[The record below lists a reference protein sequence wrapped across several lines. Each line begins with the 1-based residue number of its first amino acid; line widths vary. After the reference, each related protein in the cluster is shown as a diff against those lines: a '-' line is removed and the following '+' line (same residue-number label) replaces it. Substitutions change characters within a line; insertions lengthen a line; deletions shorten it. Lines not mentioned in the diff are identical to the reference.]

1 MEIIEEILKSISR
14 IELDLYPADSPDRF
28 TYMESSLFH
37 FSINN
42 NQTEQR
48 WKDYKHLSLPSF
60 LSQPRPD
67 RLIPFYGFPVFSKLT
82 EKQKQNLYVA
92 FTQFNAEVVIMLE
105 LVLYEGLNGFQS
117 STNDQ
122 VVIDAVKKIRWEEKL
137 HTKGFLRFLKRE
149 TPLFPKTSFMLR
161 NNTLLKN
168 SFLTLVKAIPL
179 SVALPAA
186 KVEAFSVYYGKCLR
200 SSYKENNL
208 WVEVNYLHLIDES
221 HHVSFE
227 FDLFKHI
234 TATASWGEKIKI
246 IIGNFLFILM
256 LQITFLIGCHRMI
269 KFALPH
275 LSLSAHVKTVLQLG
289 KWILYGFE
297 PYAQTRELIRN
308 QFTKRSFFAKSLF
321 QFMHK

>member
-1 MEIIEEILKSISR
+1 MEPSLAHFAK
-14 IELDLYPADSPDRF
+14 AD
-28 TYMESSLFH
+28 
-37 FSINN
+37 

-48 WKDYKHLSLPSF
+48 WKNYKHLTLPSY

-67 RLIPFYGFPVFSKLT
+67 GLIPFYGFPFFSELT
-82 EKQKQNLYVA
+82 EEQKQKLYVA

-105 LVLYEGLNGFQS
+105 LVLYEGMKDFEKQK
-117 STNDQ
+117 ND
-122 VVIDAVKKIRWEEKL
+122 VDVIAAVKKIRQEEKL
-137 HTKGFLRFLKRE
+137 HTRGFLRFLKKE

-161 NNTLLKN
+161 NNTWLKHT
-168 SFLTLVKAIPL
+168 FLRLVKWIPL

-221 HHVSFE
+221 QHVSFE

-234 TATASWGEKIKI
+234 TSKAGPLEKAKI
-246 IIGNFLFILM
+246 IVGNFLFIMM

-269 KFALPH
+269 SYALPD
-275 LSLSAHVKTVLQLG
+275 LRGRRHVKKVLEMG

-297 PYAQTRELIRN
+297 PYSQTRELIRN
-308 QFTKRSFFAKSLF
+308 QFSNRSFFAKSLF

>member
-1 MEIIEEILKSISR
+1 M
-14 IELDLYPADSPDRF
+14 ELDLYPDGSPARF
-28 TYMESSLFH
+28 NYMESSLFH
-37 FSINN
+37 FSKNDN
-42 NQTEQR
+42 HTEQR
-48 WKDYKHLSLPSF
+48 WKDYKHLSLASY

-67 RLIPFYGFPVFSKLT
+67 ELVPFYGFPVFSELT
-82 EKQKQNLYVA
+82 EEQKQKLYIA

-105 LVLYEGLNGFQS
+105 LVLYEGLKDFQS
-117 STNDQ
+117 SNNDP
-122 VVIDAVKKIRWEEKL
+122 VVVEAVKKIRWEEKL
-137 HTKGFLRFLKRE
+137 HTKGFLRFLKKE

-161 NNTLLKN
+161 NNTWLKN
-168 SFLTLVKAIPL
+168 SFLTLVKSIPL

-234 TATASWGEKIKI
+234 TASANWFQKIKI
-246 IIGNFLFILM
+246 IIGNLLFIMM

-269 KFALPH
+269 KYALPH
-275 LSLSAHVKTVLQLG
+275 LTKRNHVKMVLQLG

-297 PYAQTRELIRN
+297 PYSQTRELIRN
-308 QFTKRSFFAKSLF
+308 QFASRNFFAKSLF

>member
-1 MEIIEEILKSISR
+1 MVCARLLEMEPSLAHFAK
-14 IELDLYPADSPDRF
+14 AD
-28 TYMESSLFH
+28 
-37 FSINN
+37 

-48 WKDYKHLSLPSF
+48 WKNYKHLTLPSY

-67 RLIPFYGFPVFSKLT
+67 GLIPFYGFPFFSELT
-82 EKQKQNLYVA
+82 EEQKQKLYVA

-105 LVLYEGLNGFQS
+105 LVLYEGMKDFEKQK
-117 STNDQ
+117 ND
-122 VVIDAVKKIRWEEKL
+122 VDVIAAVKKIRQEEKL
-137 HTKGFLRFLKRE
+137 HTRGFLRFLKKE

-161 NNTLLKN
+161 NNTWLKHT
-168 SFLTLVKAIPL
+168 FLRLVKWIPL

-221 HHVSFE
+221 QHVSFE

-234 TATASWGEKIKI
+234 TSKAGPLEKAKI
-246 IIGNFLFILM
+246 IVGNFLFIMM

-269 KFALPH
+269 SYALPD
-275 LSLSAHVKTVLQLG
+275 LRGRRHVKKVLEMG

-297 PYAQTRELIRN
+297 PYSQTRELIRN
-308 QFTKRSFFAKSLF
+308 QFSNRSFFAKSLF